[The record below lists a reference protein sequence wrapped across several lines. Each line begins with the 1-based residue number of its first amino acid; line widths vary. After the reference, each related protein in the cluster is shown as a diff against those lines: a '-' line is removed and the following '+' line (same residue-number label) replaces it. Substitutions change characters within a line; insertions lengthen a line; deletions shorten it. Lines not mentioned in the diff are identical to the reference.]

1 MSKDQALGALILLGS
16 IGVLIVYAYM
26 FYVGLWW
33 WVYFI
38 VATVAVF
45 GVMGIVAWIGWTMA
59 TTPPPAPLES
69 LEDVQTSPSE
79 SPGETSEK
87 KSEG

>member
-16 IGVLIVYAYM
+16 IGVLVLYAYM
-26 FYVGLWW
+26 IITPALEI
-33 WVYFI
+33 WVYRI

-59 TTPPPAPLES
+59 TTPPPAPIES
-69 LEDVQTSPSE
+69 LDELKTSSE
-79 SPGETSEK
+79 SSSEEK